1 MDLGYSCTARPLIVS
16 RQLLIEHDLLTKFSG
31 WARLASA
38 LAAAGGSWLGWIIS
52 QHYTWQILPTLSL
65 VPAIILLPAVWSS
78 LHKGRK

>member
-52 QHYTWQILPTLSL
+52 QNYT
-65 VPAIILLPAVWSS
+65 
-78 LHKGRK
+78 